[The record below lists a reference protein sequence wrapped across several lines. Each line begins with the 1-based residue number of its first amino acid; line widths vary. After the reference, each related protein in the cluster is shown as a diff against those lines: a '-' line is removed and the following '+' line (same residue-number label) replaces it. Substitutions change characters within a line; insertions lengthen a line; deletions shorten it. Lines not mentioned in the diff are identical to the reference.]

1 VRVPAVLTEALNAAT
16 GEQEEAWC
24 RLVVFQVTHTPQT
37 HTQTHTQTQTQTQTQ
52 TTRPSHLLTYYLT
65 KVGHTTLALLLEEE
79 PAVWS
84 QPLWYQQLAALLAAE
99 LQPLSVQL
107 AEQHARLQALDRPH
121 TATPP
126 HRHTATPPHRHTST
140 AHLSHLSHLHLHL
153 HLASLHPHLHQHLH
167 PLYPVA
173 RSR

>member
-1 VRVPAVLTEALNAAT
+1 
-16 GEQEEAWC
+16 
-24 RLVVFQVTHTPQT
+24 
-37 HTQTHTQTQTQTQTQ
+37 
-52 TTRPSHLLTYYLT
+52 
-65 KVGHTTLALLLEEE
+65 VGHTTLALLLEEE

-126 HRHTATPPHRHTST
+126 HRHTATPPQHIYHIY
-140 AHLSHLSHLHLHL
+140 HIYIYICICIHIYICILHLYIHIYICIFIL
-153 HLASLHPHLHQHLH
+153 STQ
-167 PLYPVA
+167 
-173 RSR
+173 

>member
-126 HRHTATPPHRHTST
+126 HRHTATPPQHIYHIY
-140 AHLSHLSHLHLHL
+140 HIYIYICICIHIYICILHLYIHIYICIFIL
-153 HLASLHPHLHQHLH
+153 STQ
-167 PLYPVA
+167 
-173 RSR
+173 